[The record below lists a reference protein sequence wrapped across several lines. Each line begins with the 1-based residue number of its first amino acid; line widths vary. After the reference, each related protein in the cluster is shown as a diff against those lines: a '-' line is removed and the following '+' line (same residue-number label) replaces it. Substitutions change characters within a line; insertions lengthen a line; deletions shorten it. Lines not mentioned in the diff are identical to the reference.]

1 MEGTGRKDYTVNYKI
16 RRRPQGSD
24 IDTRRTRD
32 EECRGKIHARIIVK
46 YQLIFFPFCLA
57 WTAYVGAIAWLR
69 NGIRFEGKNGAGWLF
84 CGLDYTAR

>member
-1 MEGTGRKDYTVNYKI
+1 M
-16 RRRPQGSD
+16 QGKN
-24 IDTRRTRD
+24 TRSYNS
-32 EECRGKIHARIIVK
+32 EVSA
-46 YQLIFFPFCLA
+46 YFFPFCLA